1 VVRDR
6 LSLFLPTVV
15 ISLIVAGLV
24 IGLRSQGV
32 LQPLELSGYDLGLV
46 LRQSSL
52 DVPEVTLIEITE
64 ADIQQLGRWPL
75 SDAQLLDALERIAAH
90 HPRVVGL
97 DIYRDITVPPGAA
110 ELARHFASA
119 ASLIGIFKV
128 RSTGEGGV
136 FSDMV
141 LDADGVIRRG
151 LAFLDDGETVFWAF
165 SLKLALAYLAAE
177 GLGIAADPQNPDFFT
192 LGGTP
197 YPAVPERLGGYVRFD
212 HAGYQYLSDHRR
224 SPDEFPAFSLS
235 DLLADRVPVHWLAD
249 RVVILGVNAESVK
262 DSFLTPLSR
271 WPWAGDSQVSG
282 VAVHALLVDQFI
294 RAARGESQLM
304 TAGTPWAE
312 RLYLLIVCLAGG
324 AAGLLAGSATRLT
337 VIVLLGVI
345 GITGSGILLFGADFW
360 LPVFPMAAGWTV
372 SAALV
377 TAFLVQITRRE
388 RQDLERILSLQ
399 VSPLVADEIW
409 RRRDELLT
417 EGALKPQSLTA
428 TVMFA
433 RATEVIIE
441 HGGMVDDYFGDGIKA
456 NFGVPIRRDNTT
468 EIATDASNAVAC
480 AVTLARRMAELDGLQ
495 TAVHELRF
503 GLHTGE
509 LVAATIGG
517 QDRWKYTSV
526 GDTVNVAARLETF
539 AKEYAE
545 QEKVRG
551 SVIVASEETV
561 SYVGEE
567 AEWRHYGAI
576 ELKGRVKPV
585 TVHVREI

>member
-1 VVRDR
+1 
-6 LSLFLPTVV
+6 
-15 ISLIVAGLV
+15 
-24 IGLRSQGV
+24 
-32 LQPLELSGYDLGLV
+32 
-46 LRQSSL
+46 
-52 DVPEVTLIEITE
+52 VPEVTLIEITE

-136 FSDMV
+136 APPETLRLADRIGFSDMV

-428 TVMFA
+428 TVMFVDLKGFTA
-433 RATEVIIE
+433 MTESSSAEVLLDWLNPFMALATEVIIE